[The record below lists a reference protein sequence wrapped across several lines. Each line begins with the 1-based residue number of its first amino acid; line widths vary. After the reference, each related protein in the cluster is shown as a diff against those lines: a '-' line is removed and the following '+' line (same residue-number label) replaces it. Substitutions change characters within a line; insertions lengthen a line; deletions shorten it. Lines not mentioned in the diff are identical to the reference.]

1 MSLLP
6 APCNGVKQQELSAL
20 CSTTSRLIDLVAM
33 QGTDL
38 IPGILSGSIPF
49 HLPHSPLDVTKLLPG
64 SFPSSILQSTRTT
77 ASALGAPS
85 PSTSLQATEEQQ
97 SIQPA
102 SLAALTLQSVAGIRG
117 GPSVE
122 TLQALP
128 KIPTPLETVSR
139 ANANAAQLQSY
150 ISAAAKENSGR

>member
-1 MSLLP
+1 
-6 APCNGVKQQELSAL
+6 
-20 CSTTSRLIDLVAM
+20 M

-49 HLPHSPLDVTKLLPG
+49 HLPHSPLDATKLLPG
-64 SFPSSILQSTRTT
+64 GFPSTIFQATQPTT
-77 ASALGAPS
+77 SALVAPS
-85 PSTSLQATEEQQ
+85 PSTSLQATAASQEEQQ

-102 SLAALTLQSVAGIRG
+102 SLAALTLQSVAGNSG

-128 KIPTPLETVSR
+128 EIPTRLETVSR

-150 ISAAAKENSGR
+150 NSAAAEEHSGR